1 MAIFAIYVKF
11 LAVVSLELY
20 FCKPFFLSSFKKD
33 ALFCFSKGLF
43 HQWRST
49 CTNPFIVDSQAFIGY
64 IGISPF
70 KGLLGGLYK
79 QQGYHAKG
87 TTIFLMKNTPILL
100 KLWRYRYHPWNLEK
114 RPGPKRKCHL
124 PTIDVQGRTVG
135 FHGKIHFVA
144 QILKAPKP
152 TSFQWTEIMKN
163 NNEKKNRNGFSQGG
177 PLAVINGLIT
187 PINGLIKWLTVLI
200 TLVIGVVNPV
210 ITGRGPTL
218 PPPKKNLPT
227 SWFRSRVPPWGM
239 WI

>member
-1 MAIFAIYVKF
+1 MVDGLEKRWILLDMAIFAFYVKF

-20 FCKPFFLSSFKKD
+20 FCKPFFLSSLKKD

-100 KLWRYRYHPWNLEK
+100 KLSRYRYPPWNLEK
-114 RPGPKRKCHL
+114 RPGPKTKCHL
-124 PTIDVQGRTVG
+124 PTIDVQRRTVSCTEDIFCIPNTQSSKSNQFSMDGNHEKQQWGKKRMG
-135 FHGKIHFVA
+135 FHKV
-144 QILKAPKP
+144 
-152 TSFQWTEIMKN
+152 
-163 NNEKKNRNGFSQGG
+163 G
-177 PLAVINGLIT
+177 P
-187 PINGLIKWLTVLI
+187 
-200 TLVIGVVNPV
+200 
-210 ITGRGPTL
+210 
-218 PPPKKNLPT
+218 
-227 SWFRSRVPPWGM
+227 
-239 WI
+239 